1 MQNEYFILNN
11 PHRNAF
17 FSVERKLLRPKV
29 TREEGK
35 GTREENEGGMTIMLR
50 SKPVV
55 YQRFVQNNGVSFI
68 FPFLGKITPGMFGS
82 LTFIYYI
89 CTIFY
94 PSIPKN

>member
-1 MQNEYFILNN
+1 MG
-11 PHRNAF
+11 
-17 FSVERKLLRPKV
+17 

-50 SKPVV
+50 SKPFV
-55 YQRFVQNNGVSFI
+55 YQRFVQSYGAFLF
-68 FPFLGKITPGMFGS
+68 FPFLGKIMSEMFGS

-94 PSIPKN
+94 LSIPKN